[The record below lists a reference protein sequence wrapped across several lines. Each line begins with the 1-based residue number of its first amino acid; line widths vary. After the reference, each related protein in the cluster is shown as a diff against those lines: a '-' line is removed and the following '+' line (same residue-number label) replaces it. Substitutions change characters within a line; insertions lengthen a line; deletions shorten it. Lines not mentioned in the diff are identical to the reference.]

1 MLGTPC
7 AHCGLAVAEAPPH
20 GDEPLYC
27 CSGCAT
33 AAAILRAGGLE
44 QYYRLG
50 DRRHLAVQP
59 SGRQFEEFDHE
70 AFEELYVE
78 RRPDGH
84 AVVEL
89 YLEGVHCASCVWLV
103 ERIPVLDTGIVRAE
117 LDMRRA
123 LVRVEWQPGTIAL
136 SRIAQL
142 LDRLGYAPHPF
153 HGVARDVMRRREDR
167 AALVRI
173 GVAGALAGNVM
184 LVALALYAGDFTGMA
199 SDHLRFFR
207 WVSLGLTLPA
217 LLGPGRV
224 FFAGAWAA
232 LRTGTLHMDL
242 PIALALAAGATRGA
256 MNTVNDSGPI
266 YFDGVTTL
274 IFLLLVGRYLQ
285 QRGQRVAADAAEL
298 LLALTPRSARVRHED
313 GTEEDVPS
321 GALLP
326 GMTVLVRPGE
336 LFPADGAVERGRS
349 TVNRALLTGESEPVA
364 VGPGEVVVA
373 GTENLSGELV
383 MRVESAGSASRLARL
398 LRQVEEGVRRRAP
411 VVALANR
418 ISGVFVAVVVAL
430 ASVTLLLWW
439 TRDPV
444 AAWDHAIALL
454 IVTCPC
460 ALALATPL
468 AVSMAVGRA
477 ARVGIFIKGSD
488 ALEQLARPGV
498 LVLDKTGT
506 ITAGGHELVAWRGDE
521 QWRALILGLEAG
533 SLHPVADGF
542 RRAWADVVP
551 TPVEDA
557 RHDPGG
563 GITATW
569 QRHRLVLG
577 SPRYVAVQ
585 ASGTESWD
593 PAPGSTP
600 LTRVLLAVDGVV
612 VAAAGFGD
620 PVRPGARHA
629 IAELRQRGWRTVL
642 LSGDAP
648 AVVAA
653 VGHDLGFAPADVRGG
668 ASPEEKEALVAA
680 LRREHPGTPV
690 VMVGDGV
697 NDAAAFA
704 AANVGVGV
712 HGGAEAS
719 LLTADVHLTTP
730 GIAPLLDLVD
740 GAGRTMRLIRRNM
753 AWALAYNAVG
763 IALAMAGV
771 LSPLVAAILMPASSL
786 TVVSASWLGRS
797 FHATH
802 PVRGTTPRVAKAPLA
817 RAA

>member
-1 MLGTPC
+1 MPE
-7 AHCGLAVAEAPPH
+7 ALAQGEAPW
-20 GDEPLYC
+20 YC
-27 CSGCAT
+27 CTGCAT
-33 AAAILRAGGLE
+33 AAAILRGGGLE
-44 QYYRLG
+44 QYYRFG
-50 DRRHLAVQP
+50 ERRALAVRP
-59 SGRQFEEFDHE
+59 SGRGYEEFDHA

-78 RRPDGH
+78 RRPDGL

-199 SDHLRFFR
+199 GEHVRFFR
-207 WVSLGLTLPA
+207 WISLGLTVPA

-224 FFAGAWAA
+224 FFTGAWAA

-242 PIALALAAGATRGA
+242 PIALALAAGAVRGA
-256 MNTVNDSGPI
+256 MNTVSDSGPI

-274 IFLLLVGRYLQ
+274 IFLLLSGRYLQ
-285 QRGQRVAADAAEL
+285 QRGQRAATDAAEL
-298 LLALTPRSARVRHED
+298 LLALTPRSARVRRDD
-313 GTEEDVPS
+313 GTEHELPS

-326 GMTVLVRPGE
+326 GMEVVVRPGE
-336 LFPADGAVERGRS
+336 LFPADGAVRQGRS
-349 TVNRALLTGESEPVA
+349 TINRALLTGESEPVG
-364 VGPGEVVVA
+364 VGPGDIVAA

-383 MRVESAGSASRLARL
+383 VHVESAGSASRLARL
-398 LRQVEEGVRRRAP
+398 LRHVEESVRRRAP
-411 VVALANR
+411 VIALANR

-439 TRDPV
+439 GRDAA

-477 ARVGIFIKGSD
+477 ARAGIFIKGGD

-498 LVLDKTGT
+498 MVLDKTGT
-506 ITAGGHELVAWRGDE
+506 ITAGRHELLAWQGDDS
-521 QWRALILGLEAG
+521 WRAVILGLEAG
-533 SLHPVADGF
+533 SLHPVAGGF
-542 RRAWADVVP
+542 RRAWAEVAPAQVA
-551 TPVEDA
+551 DA

-569 QRHRLVLG
+569 QRHQVVLG
-577 SPRYVAVQ
+577 SPRYVASR
-585 ASGTESWD
+585 ASGAAAWE
-593 PAPGSTP
+593 PAPGAAP

-620 PVRPGARHA
+620 PIRPGARDA
-629 IAELRQRGWRTVL
+629 IAALRQRGWRTVL

-648 AVVAA
+648 PVVAA
-653 VGHDLGFAPADVRGG
+653 VGEALDFASADAIGG
-668 ASPEEKEALVAA
+668 ASPEEKEVHVTA
-680 LRREHPGTPV
+680 LRRAHPGVPV

-697 NDAAAFA
+697 NDAAALA
-704 AANVGVGV
+704 AAHVGVGV

-719 LLTADVHLTTP
+719 LVTADVHLTTP
-730 GIAPLLDLVD
+730 GLLPLLDLVD
-740 GAGRTMRLIRRNM
+740 GAARTMRLIRRNM
-753 AWALAYNAVG
+753 GWALAYNAVG
-763 IALAMAGV
+763 IALAMSGV
-771 LSPLVAAILMPASSL
+771 LSPLIAAVLMPASSL
-786 TVVSASWLGRS
+786 TVVSASWFGRS
-797 FHATH
+797 FGPASAGRDAAT
-802 PVRGTTPRVAKAPLA
+802 PPAGIARA